1 MTLPQR
7 AVGEGKKAAGGTHGI
22 NTFEELFKSLE
33 QYPAI
38 CSPVQRESY

>member
-7 AVGEGKKAAGGTHGI
+7 VVGKNKKAAGGIHGI

-38 CSPVQRESY
+38 RSPVQMESY